1 MKIILFTVIAGLL
14 LLWAGVG
21 ALLKWIRPIQDQH
34 LLWLAGYAS
43 VVTSVLLF
51 LVINTSRTQQKAALE
66 DTTTL
71 LTEQVDNFRIKLGEY
86 TDRLMGQIE
95 EKAELTSSEMEVRGN
110 LRQERSEHA
119 LARERLEQ
127 TIQEV
132 KAVSGLHDKER
143 RAHFAYKDSLNTE
156 RSLHADTR
164 SRLEKEERSHKNT
177 NADLEKTDRSLAR
190 TEERAKNLSNDVKRL
205 KTSVNRAETRTEK
218 SEENEKKLLTRL
230 KTQDSQLGQHTE
242 ALIRLQAMVDSLY
255 FKRFKRLYTAPGAEL
270 TQPKN

>member
-1 MKIILFTVIAGLL
+1 MERGK
-14 LLWAGVG
+14 
-21 ALLKWIRPIQDQH
+21 
-34 LLWLAGYAS
+34 
-43 VVTSVLLF
+43 
-51 LVINTSRTQQKAALE
+51 LVP
-66 DTTTL
+66 
-71 LTEQVDNFRIKLGEY
+71 
-86 TDRLMGQIE
+86 
-95 EKAELTSSEMEVRGN
+95 
-110 LRQERSEHA
+110 LRQPGGRVDRQLVDGHSEHGLGNDPRTGSNGDQRARRHRANFFGDVRPGIADADNQHA

-205 KTSVNRAETRTEK
+205 KKSVDRAETRAEK

-270 TQPKN
+270 TQPEN